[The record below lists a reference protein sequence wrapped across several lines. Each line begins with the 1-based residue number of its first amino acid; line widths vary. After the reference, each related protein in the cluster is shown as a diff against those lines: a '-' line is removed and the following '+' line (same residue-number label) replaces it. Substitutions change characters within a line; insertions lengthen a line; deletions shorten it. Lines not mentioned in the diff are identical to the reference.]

1 MIKECLS
8 EFVNGNLFEACL
20 SLLEGLHINIRQ
32 ETTEPINFADYY
44 DNPIPKYL
52 QEVLKKIREI
62 YYIGVVTDLP
72 QTGRPN
78 SLNIATEQL
87 QDKYSGMF
95 FFAADI
101 TEGYILKR
109 SEIASLTRGFNRI
122 SRANPVVLF
131 IRQAGKLAISTCERT
146 EFRQQWRN
154 GEKLGRVSM
163 LRDIRC
169 VKPHRGHLDI
179 LEALG
184 DKPYPTFDELYHH
197 WMDVFSSEVLTE
209 KFYSEL
215 SDWYAWATQ
224 IVRFPNDVAKT
235 DIDHNMNEM
244 AVIRLIT
251 RMIFVWFLYCKR
263 LIPKELFD
271 KTYIRNRLLKNFA
284 PEGNEPLLY
293 DAEKSLYYRTIL
305 QNLFFATLNCPIVAE
320 GKEGPNNRRFCNKAF
335 HGMRSDQGI
344 DNIMRYKNDFMPGG
358 AEEFLNL
365 ANSTVPFLNGGLFD
379 CLDEKSEGK
388 YYDGFSENKTSL
400 LRLHVPDY
408 LFFGGIDDVDLSKW
422 YKNNNKRHVKVHG
435 LIDLFKRYYF
445 TVEENTP
452 LDQDVSLDPELL
464 GKAFENLL
472 AAYVPATGANARK
485 MTGSFY
491 TPREIVQYMV
501 DESLTAHLKR
511 MCGDEHEDTYRTLL
525 SYSDE
530 EVALSDDECN
540 SIMNAIYH
548 CRILDPAC
556 GSGAFP
562 MGILQ
567 QMVHV
572 LKRIDPTNE
581 KWKNYI
587 FERILKE
594 TRKAFSE
601 DDDAERQSRLRDLED
616 TFDYCINDPD
626 YSRKL
631 YLIEHCIYGVDIQPI
646 AIQISKLRF
655 FISLI
660 VDQHPTTDAEK
671 NFDIRPLPNLEAKFV
686 AANTLIPID
695 YDSTLVDGLPEV
707 MQYKEELKRLNHKM
721 FLVRSKRT
729 KDKLKE
735 EIENTRKSLTEVI
748 DESGFVTPGVADKLA
763 SWDMFNQNKYSKFF
777 DPEWMFGVKDGFD
790 IVIGNPPYVQIKK
803 LDIKDQYKNVQYL
816 TFATSGDLY
825 CLFYEFATNILSSDD
840 NRNNT
845 GTAVFI
851 TSNKWLRSNYGKILR
866 DYFLNRANPY
876 KLIDLGP
883 GVFANAAVDT
893 NILVWNKI
901 KYQKHTYFSSVTKYF
916 TPSSLIFNILDL
928 SLYTL
933 WTSESSKYSDIKS
946 KIEKIKSYLINFG
959 VELDYGILT
968 GANNVFILSHE
979 TAKKLIAIDKKNSEI
994 IKPLLRGKDIGRYC
1008 ATFKNLYLL
1017 CAHNGVKRLNIP
1029 PINIERD
1036 YPSLIPYYNSFGESF
1051 KSRKEQGD
1059 SYYNLRSCSYIMKF
1073 EQPKIIY
1080 ADIVQDKG
1088 KFYYDEDAFYTN
1100 DTAFLISGG
1109 NFLRYLVGILNSTL
1123 FNFAYKHFYCGGSLG
1138 KNGLRFKRDFLLRVP
1153 IPMAKGVIKSE
1164 IENLVM
1170 FAISKRRNDSSA
1182 DISSI
1187 EFRIDFLVY
1196 HLYGLTYDEVL
1207 EVDPQT
1213 PIIREE
1219 YNDYNPQ
1226 KYE

>member
-44 DNPIPKYL
+44 DNSIPKYL

-101 TEGYILKR
+101 TEGYTLKR

-184 DKPYPTFDELYHH
+184 DKTYPTFDELYHH

-616 TFDYCINDPD
+616 TFDYCINGPD

-790 IVIGNPPYVQIKK
+790 IVIGNPPYGASYTEAEKNIFKQHYVTAKTIRGLQKGS
-803 LDIKDQYKNVQYL
+803 LDTYTLFIEQGYNCLRKNGNLVYIVPISLTSSDSLTGVHRLLLNNCNIIRISSYAVRPKPIFKNAVVNVSILIFEKTESRCEHLYSTKMYRRAEGLFSLETLLRNLNFIDVKDYILFGRIPKISLPIETSILRKMMMNGRKIKDFIVQSGYPIIYR
-816 TFATSGDLY
+816 FAGGRY
-825 CLFYEFATNILSSDD
+825 FKVVTNYTTGSSSERTIYFSDESTANSVGCILSSSLS
-840 NRNNT
+840 
-845 GTAVFI
+845 F
-851 TSNKWLRSNYGKILR
+851 W
-866 DYFLNRANPY
+866 F
-876 KLIDLGP
+876 
-883 GVFANAAVDT
+883 
-893 NILVWNKI
+893 
-901 KYQKHTYFSSVTKYF
+901 YQ
-916 TPSSLIFNILDL
+916 I
-928 SLYTL
+928 
-933 WTSESSKYSDIKS
+933 YSDNLNWKS
-946 KIEKIKSYLINFG
+946 F
-959 VELDYGILT
+959 
-968 GANNVFILSHE
+968 
-979 TAKKLIAIDKKNSEI
+979 
-994 IKPLLRGKDIGRYC
+994 
-1008 ATFKNLYLL
+1008 
-1017 CAHNGVKRLNIP
+1017 
-1029 PINIERD
+1029 
-1036 YPSLIPYYNSFGESF
+1036 
-1051 KSRKEQGD
+1051 
-1059 SYYNLRSCSYIMKF
+1059 
-1073 EQPKIIY
+1073 
-1080 ADIVQDKG
+1080 
-1088 KFYYDEDAFYTN
+1088 
-1100 DTAFLISGG
+1100 
-1109 NFLRYLVGILNSTL
+1109 
-1123 FNFAYKHFYCGGSLG
+1123 
-1138 KNGLRFKRDFLLRVP
+1138 
-1153 IPMAKGVIKSE
+1153 E
-1164 IENLVM
+1164 IENFRLPLL
-1170 FAISKRRNDSSA
+1170 NDENKKYLSELYKMYLNDIEQNANIRQSTE
-1182 DISSI
+1182 ISSYNVSCFKEYKI
-1187 EFRIDFLVY
+1187 VRSKHIIDTIDDY
-1196 HLYGLTYDEVL
+1196 IGPLYGLTS
-1207 EVDPQT
+1207 
-1213 PIIREE
+1213 EE
-1219 YNDYNPQ
+1219 IDFV
-1226 KYE
+1226 KEYELPFRLSGE